1 MTYDSE
7 KRRESYL
14 RHREKNLAYSH
25 LQNSHVHRPA
35 GRIPGHILVM
45 VRLQCLQDGGD
56 PAVPLDLQLAAIQ
69 VGREFDWLA
78 RGWLHPDCLV
88 TLSKSWAQK
97 WRDTESLRQH
107 TLKYACVMG

>member
-1 MTYDSE
+1 MAYDSE
-7 KRRESYL
+7 KRREKYL

-25 LQNSHVHRPA
+25 LRNSHVYRPD
-35 GRIPGHILVM
+35 GRIPRAILVM

-56 PAVPLDLQLAAIQ
+56 PGVPLDLQLAAIQ

-78 RGWLHPDCLV
+78 RGWLHPDSLV

-97 WRDTESLRQH
+97 WRDNEALREH
-107 TLKYACVMG
+107 TLKYA